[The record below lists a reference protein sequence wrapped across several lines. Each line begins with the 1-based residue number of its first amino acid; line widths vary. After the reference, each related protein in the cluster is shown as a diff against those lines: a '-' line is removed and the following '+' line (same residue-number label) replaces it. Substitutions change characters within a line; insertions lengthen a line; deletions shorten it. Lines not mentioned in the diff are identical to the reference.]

1 MIQDAKNHRPSNLTQ
16 KPVELRMQELVC
28 FCKKGQ
34 VVWDFCFG
42 TGLMAMAA
50 IWFSCDVVVVELE
63 KRQFDLILQRLRNLE
78 AEVNY
83 QQLHYELFFKLLLD
97 QQEPPEDSDSDNS
110 EEEEE
115 NQGMVLTV
123 AEGTEEKLP

>member
-1 MIQDAKNHRPSNLTQ
+1 
-16 KPVELRMQELVC
+16 
-28 FCKKGQ
+28 
-34 VVWDFCFG
+34 
-42 TGLMAMAA
+42 MAMAA

-78 AEVNY
+78 AEQNY
-83 QQLHYELFFKLLLD
+83 QQLYYELFFKLLLD